1 MSRVIS
7 NLSENSV
14 LVNIFMNDLENTDTT
29 LTESGGHAKLGRT
42 KKIFEN
48 KSGFKT
54 DRVE

>member
-42 KKIFEN
+42 KKNFEN